1 MNIAVNTRLL
11 LKGKLE
17 GMGYFSFEVLRRMVL
32 SMPEHTFYFIFD
44 RPYDS
49 DFIFADNVIPIV
61 VSPPTR
67 HPVLWFIWF
76 EWRVARILKK
86 LKSDVFLSMDNF
98 CILNTKIRTILVQH
112 DISFVHYP
120 QEVPRLVNAYYKY
133 FVPKFLK
140 KADRIITVSEF
151 CQGDILSIYK
161 NISPEKI
168 TVAYNGCREA
178 FKPIS
183 DNEKETTKKT
193 FTNGAPYFIY
203 VGSIN
208 PRKNIDTL
216 IKAFDKF
223 KTHTNSNVKLVLV
236 GRVAWQ
242 KEKVMS
248 VYKTSK
254 FKDDIIFMGY
264 VEERLLP
271 TLLGSALAL
280 TYISLFEG
288 FGVPLIEAMS
298 AEVPVITSNCTAMPE
313 IANNAALLVNPMD
326 IDEIANA
333 LQNIYTDVDLRTQL
347 IAKGKIRKNNF
358 SWNTTSEI
366 IQKIILDNYAT
377 F

>member
-17 GMGYFSFEVLRRMVL
+17 GIGYFSFEVLRRMVL

-49 DFIFADNVIPIV
+49 DFIFGKNVIPIV
-61 VSPPTR
+61 VPPPTR
-67 HPVLWFIWF
+67 HPILWYIWF
-76 EWRVARILKK
+76 EWSVARILKK
-86 LKSDVFLSMDNF
+86 LKPDVFLSMDNY
-98 CILNTKIRTILVQH
+98 CTLNTKIRTVLVQH

-120 QEVPRLVNAYYKY
+120 KEVPRLVHAYYK
-133 FVPKFLK
+133 FFIPKFLK

-151 CQGDILSIYK
+151 CKRDILSAYK
-161 NISPEKI
+161 NISPKKI
-168 TVAYNGCREA
+168 TVAFNGWREA

-183 DNEKETTKKT
+183 DSEKENTRKT
-193 FTNGAPYFIY
+193 YTNGAPYFIY

-216 IKAFDKF
+216 IKAFDMF
-223 KTHTNSNVKLVLV
+223 KTNVSSEVKLVLV

-248 VYKTSK
+248 AYKTSK
-254 FKDDIIFMGY
+254 FKSDIIFMGY
-264 VEERLLP
+264 VESSLLP
-271 TLLGSALAL
+271 ALLGSALAL

-288 FGVPLIEAMS
+288 FGVPIIEAMS
-298 AEVPVITSNCTAMPE
+298 CEVPVITSNCTAMPE
-313 IANNAALLVNPMD
+313 IANNAALLVNPTD
-326 IDEIANA
+326 IDDVANA
-333 LQNIYTDVDLRTQL
+333 LQNIYADVDLRNQL

-358 SWNTTSEI
+358 SWDTTAEI